1 MTSLSSEFK
10 NLSPSKKG
18 ENFLV
23 FVRPLNTVGGRP
35 GNFLHCKSGIDC
47 FGRSCY

>member
-18 ENFLV
+18 ENFVV

-35 GNFLHCKSGIDC
+35 GNLELIVLGEVVIKPW
-47 FGRSCY
+47 R